1 MNKAPLIKSTDLRFS
16 YELGAQSVLDV
27 SEFSIAGGKVSC
39 FIGKSGVGKTTFLKV
54 LAGILENIDNQ
65 KLNLENIYPM
75 GYVSQDPTLLP
86 WSTVI
91 DNILLPL
98 VLKSDKTREDG
109 LVKVD
114 YYLRIFDLYGYK
126 NFYPAQLSGGMKQR
140 VSIIRTLV
148 AHPKLV
154 LMDEPFASLDFELKK
169 TVMLEID
176 KFVKKTGAIVI
187 FVTHDLDDAT
197 RFSDEINILS
207 GKPAN
212 ITSTIQF
219 KTSRESRLFELP
231 ASESEVSEARAKIRN
246 HTNQGQ
252 I

>member
-1 MNKAPLIKSTDLRFS
+1 MNKAPSIKSIDLRFS
-16 YELGAQSVLDV
+16 YESGAQGVLDV

-54 LAGILENIDNQ
+54 LAGILENKDNK
-65 KLNLENIYPM
+65 KLNLENIFPM

-98 VLKSDKTREDG
+98 VLKSDKTREEG

-140 VSIIRTLV
+140 VSIIRTLA

-212 ITSTIQF
+212 ITNTIQF
-219 KTSRESRLFELP
+219 KTSRESRLYELP
-231 ASESEVSEARAKIRN
+231 ASESEVSEARATIRN
-246 HTNQGQ
+246 HTYEGH